1 MTFPQKGVLFPSQ
14 PKVAF
19 VEVHITPGVFK
30 DDARLNSLIQSIAS
44 VPVVVKPPFT
54 PDGDESILSF
64 AGRLSET
71 LNPNDFALVFAV
83 STEKVSYFIP
93 GPAPEGMTT
102 FEERSSADGKY
113 HFPKTGGDI
122 FFHIK
127 SGPQAESKGSI
138 DQMILHIKE
147 KLKSFSKHVYVRK
160 AFNAASGRNQFG
172 FSDGGSNLKVTAN
185 PVLPLGP
192 YDVPYPKVIKVN
204 DAYEEVDE
212 SIKKDFTK
220 EEIEASLKR
229 KQEAEKKGLKKLVDL
244 GSFHTSFIESG
255 THAGGSFIIWQ
266 EWQHDG
272 LDKFNKLGEA
282 EQSKVFGRDKTTGAF
297 LPTGKCPIDH
307 DRNKPL
313 LLGRNNPLAGSINK
327 TYPNSHIVRTH
338 VRMTNIH
345 AETADVDPL
354 IQNNPG
360 ASTAPLQITR
370 QGSPFYDE
378 EKGIKGLG
386 FLAYAKDTLR
396 YDQILDRM
404 IGKNVTWPKKGDTSV
419 DSLINFSK
427 PVRGGYFYVPNML
440 EINAMIQEVS
450 YDVAIIG
457 GGVSGLFSAL
467 RLKENDCNLKV
478 AVFES
483 DDNVGGRLVSIPAP
497 LTDNR
502 IITEFG
508 GMRFP
513 NKFHYT
519 NKIVNEL
526 ELETIAFPVDK
537 DVNPFYVRGVNGK
550 LRSLKNPKRAK
561 EIFNMRNVN
570 SDDIGGELF
579 IPLLTHLGWKKEPP
593 TDRLGRHELRTF
605 LKTVRLDE
613 DGELS
618 TSAGSGELLNEM
630 SIHQLWLKVYGL
642 EALKYKVAISGY
654 FSPWGDWN
662 AVDAIVDNLVD
673 FGQDVKYF
681 RLKDGYQNL
690 VQKMKETFCDMGG
703 KVFLGKKLI
712 SFSTRGNNTF
722 YLDFGEDNP
731 LVASNLILAMPRKC
745 LSNIKSASLAAPEV
759 QRMIQS
765 VKPKPF
771 FKLFLCYDQVWW
783 DKSLT
788 GRSITTL
795 PIRQCYYWQVDDKTG
810 RAVIMFYDD
819 GSNPE
824 FWSAILDRDRDS
836 DVQDTWVGNRVAEN
850 VKVEAHRQFAKVQ
863 DVDPDTVPK
872 PYAASCASW
881 SSESKFGGGVN
892 FWLPKTDSQEIIDAI
907 IQPIPDARLF
917 ICGSAYSNYQGWVE
931 GALETADSMLTK
943 KFGLKSFLS
952 PLDTVKIQ
960 ATNLSNKVDRV
971 YFDLFVKTEEEPKDQ
986 KEDPWKKIYHSEE
999 KKVEKCSASWDGI
1012 GFVLEAQ
1019 AKKLSS
1025 GHSTQDGDF
1034 SSVDNTP
1041 MKISFHL
1048 VKDKILFG
1056 VVHAKKRR
1064 LDSQGNA
1071 TTDDTKSETYETTAY
1086 NLIQK
1091 AQSTDEVF
1099 KNSKVTVNFT
1109 SS

>member
-19 VEVHITPGVFK
+19 VEVHITPDVFE
-30 DDARLNSLIQSIAS
+30 DDARLSCLVQSIAS

-54 PDGDESILSF
+54 PTPGGDESILSF

-102 FEERSSADGKY
+102 FQERSSADGKH

-127 SGPQAESKGSI
+127 SGIQAEEKGSI
-138 DQMILHIKE
+138 DQMIYHIKE
-147 KLKSFSKHVYVRK
+147 KLKAFSEHVYVRK
-160 AFNAASGRNQFG
+160 AFNGASGRNQFG
-172 FSDGGSNLKVTAN
+172 FFDGGSNPKVTAN

-192 YDVPYPKVIKVN
+192 YDKAYTKVIDVKN
-204 DAYEEVDE
+204 AFEKVDE
-212 SIKKDFTK
+212 SIKKDFTT
-220 EEIEASLKR
+220 EEIVTSLER
-229 KQEAEKKGLKKLVDL
+229 KQEAEKKELGKLVDL

-266 EWQHDG
+266 EWQHNG
-272 LDKFNKLGEA
+272 LDKFNKLDETD
-282 EQSKVFGRDKTTGAF
+282 QNNVFGRDKKTGGF
-297 LPTGKCPIDH
+297 LPTGKSHGGNNP
-307 DRNKPL
+307 PL
-313 LLGRNNPLAGSINK
+313 LFGRNDPLAGDINK

-345 AETADVDPL
+345 AETADVNPL

-419 DSLINFSK
+419 DSLLNFSK

-440 EINAMIQEVS
+440 EINAMIQKVS

-483 DDNVGGRLVSIPAP
+483 DNHVGGRLVSIPAP
-497 LTDNR
+497 QTDNR

-526 ELETIAFPVDK
+526 ELETIEFPVDK
-537 DVNPFYVRGVNGK
+537 DVNPFYVRGKNGK
-550 LRSLKNPKRAK
+550 LESLKKPKRAK
-561 EIFNMRNVN
+561 EIFNMRNVS
-570 SDDIGGELF
+570 SDDIDGGLF
-579 IPLLTHLGWKKEPP
+579 IPLLAHLGWNKEAP

-605 LKTVRLDE
+605 LKTVRLDA
-613 DGELS
+613 DGKLS
-618 TSAGSGELLNEM
+618 ASVGTGELLSEM
-630 SIHQLWLKVYGL
+630 SIHQLWMKVYGL
-642 EALKYKVAISGY
+642 EALKYQVAISGY

-662 AVDAIVDNLVD
+662 AIDAIVDNLSD

-681 RLKDGYQNL
+681 RLKDGYQSL
-690 VQKMKETFCDMGG
+690 VKKMTEKFRGMGG
-703 KVFLGKKLI
+703 EVFLGKKLS
-712 SFSTRGNNTF
+712 SFSKRGNNAF

-745 LSNIKSASLAAPEV
+745 LSSIESASLATPEV
-759 QRMIQS
+759 QKMIQS

-771 FKLFLCYDQVWW
+771 FKLFLCYERVWW

-795 PIRQCYYWQVDDKTG
+795 PIRQCYYWQIDKETG

-824 FWSAILDRDRDS
+824 FWSAILDRDRDP
-836 DVQDTWVGNRVAEN
+836 DVQDTWEDNRVAEN
-850 VKVEAHRQFAKVQ
+850 VKLEAHRQFAKLQ
-863 DVDPDTVPK
+863 GKDPESVPK

-881 SSESKFGGGVN
+881 SGESKFGGGVN
-892 FWLPKTDSQEIIDAI
+892 FWLPKVDSQKIIDAI
-907 IQPIPDARLF
+907 IQPIPNARLF

-931 GALETADSMLTK
+931 GALETADCMLTK
-943 KFGLKSFLS
+943 KFNLKPFLS
-952 PLDTVKIQ
+952 PLDNLKIHVN
-960 ATNLSNKVDRV
+960 NLSKKVDKV
-971 YFDLFVKTEEEPKDQ
+971 YFEMSVAKKEERSNE
-986 KEDPWKKIYHSEE
+986 EDGQWKVIYKSEE
-999 KKVEKCSASWDGI
+999 KKVEKASASWDGL
-1012 GFVLEAQ
+1012 GVVLEAQ

-1025 GHSTQDGDF
+1025 GRTQDGDY
-1034 SSVDNTP
+1034 SAVDNTP
-1041 MKISFHL
+1041 MKISFL
-1048 VKDKILFG
+1048 LIKFG
-1056 VVHAKKRR
+1056 RFLPSSRKCKV
-1064 LDSQGNA
+1064 Q
-1071 TTDDTKSETYETTAY
+1071 TYETTAHD
-1086 NLIQK
+1086 LINK
-1091 AQSTDEVF
+1091 AQRADKLF
-1099 KNSKVTVNFT
+1099 KNSKITVEFT
-1109 SS
+1109 ST

>member
-1 MTFPQKGVLFPSQ
+1 MTFPQQGVLFPSQ

-19 VEVHITPGVFK
+19 IEVHIIPDVFE
-30 DDARLNSLIQSIAS
+30 DDARLSSLLQRIAA
-44 VPVVVKPPFT
+44 VPVVVNPPFT
-54 PDGDESILSF
+54 PGCDESILSF
-64 AGRLSET
+64 AGRLSEN

-83 STEKVSYFIP
+83 STDKVSYFIP

-102 FEERSSADGKY
+102 FEERSSADGK
-113 HFPKTGGDI
+113 HCFPKSGGDI

-127 SGPQAESKGSI
+127 SGPQAEAEGSI

-147 KLKSFSKHVYVRK
+147 KLKGFSEHVYVRK
-160 AFNAASGRNQFG
+160 AFNGASGRNQFG
-172 FSDGGSNLKVTAN
+172 FIDGGSNPKTTAN

-192 YDVPYPKVIKVN
+192 YDEAYDRVIDVKN
-204 DAYEEVDE
+204 AYEEVDE

-220 EEIEASLKR
+220 EEIVASLEK
-229 KQEAEKKGLKKLVDL
+229 KQEAEKKELKKRVDL

-266 EWQHDG
+266 EWQHNG
-272 LDKFNKLGEA
+272 LDKFNKLNDA
-282 EQSKVFGRDKTTGAF
+282 EQSKVFGRDKKTGGF
-297 LPTGKCPIDH
+297 LPTGTSPCGH
-307 DRNKPL
+307 DGNNPL
-313 LLGRNNPLAGSINK
+313 LLGRNNPLSGSINK
-327 TYPNSHIVRTH
+327 TYPNAHIVRTH
-338 VRMTNIH
+338 ILMTNIH

-370 QGSPFYDE
+370 QGSPFFDK

-404 IGKNVTWPKKGDTSV
+404 IGKNVTWPKKGDTSI
-419 DSLINFSK
+419 DSLLHFSK
-427 PVRGGYFYVPNML
+427 PVTGAYFYVPNML

-483 DDNVGGRLVSIPAP
+483 SDHVGGRLVSIPAP

-513 NKFHYT
+513 TKFRHT
-519 NKIVNEL
+519 SKIVKEL
-526 ELETIAFPVDK
+526 ELEKIEFPVDN
-537 DVNPFYVRGVNGK
+537 DDNPFYVRGRNGK
-550 LRSLKNPKRAK
+550 FKSLKKPSRVK
-561 EIFNMRNVN
+561 EIFNMSNVSRN
-570 SDDIGGELF
+570 DIKKDGG
-579 IPLLTHLGWKKEPP
+579 LLIALLAHLGWQKDPP
-593 TDRLGRHELRTF
+593 TDRLGRNELRTF

-618 TSAGSGELLNEM
+618 TSTSSGELLSEM
-630 SIHQLWLKVYGL
+630 SIYQLWLKVYGL
-642 EALKYKVAISGY
+642 EALKYQVAISGY

-662 AVDAIVDNLVD
+662 AVDAIVDNLSD
-673 FGQDVKYF
+673 FGKDVNYF
-681 RLKDGYQNL
+681 RLKDGYQSL
-690 VQKMKETFCDMGG
+690 VEKMKEKFCDMGG
-703 KVFLGKKLI
+703 KVFLGKKLN
-712 SFSTRGNNTF
+712 SFSRRGNNAF

-745 LSNIKSASLAAPEV
+745 LSSIESASLEAPEV

-771 FKLFLCYDQVWW
+771 FKLFLCYDKVWW
-783 DKSLT
+783 DKSLH
-788 GRSITTL
+788 GRSISTL
-795 PIRQCYYWQVDDKTG
+795 PIRQCYYWQVDEVTG

-819 GSNPE
+819 GSDPD
-824 FWSAILDRDRDS
+824 FWAAILDRDRDS
-836 DVQDTWVGNRVAEN
+836 DVQDTWVGNRVADN
-850 VKVEAHRQFAKVQ
+850 VKLEAHRQFAKLMN
-863 DVDPDTVPK
+863 VDPDKVPK

-881 SSESKFGGGVN
+881 TSESKFGGAVN
-892 FWLPKTDSQEIIDAI
+892 FWLPKVDSQEIIDTI

-931 GALETADSMLTK
+931 GALETADSMLAK
-943 KFGLKSFLS
+943 KFGLKPFLS
-952 PLDTVKIQ
+952 PLDSLKIQ
-960 ATNLSNKVDRV
+960 ASNLSKKVDRV
-971 YFDLFVKTEEEPKDQ
+971 YVELFVPEEESREQ
-986 KEDPWKKIYHSEE
+986 QREPWKKVYQSEE
-999 KKVEKCSASWDGI
+999 KKVENSSTSWDGI
-1012 GFVLEAQ
+1012 GSVLEAQ
-1019 AKKLSS
+1019 ANILSS
-1025 GHSTQDGDF
+1025 DRTQDGDY
-1034 SSVDNTP
+1034 SSLGDSP
-1041 MKISFHL
+1041 LKLSFYL
-1048 VKDKILFG
+1048 VKFG
-1056 VVHAKKRR
+1056 RYKKYTI
-1064 LDSQGNA
+1064 Q
-1071 TTDDTKSETYETTAY
+1071 TYETTAY
-1086 NLIQK
+1086 DLLIK
-1091 AQSTDEVF
+1091 AKNVDKVF
-1099 KNSKVTVNFT
+1099 TNSKIAVCFT